1 MLWTVKSRILATCA
15 KGVAPYLKN
24 EIAALGFR
32 VRLETPTFVE
42 TEGSLH
48 DAMQLNLYV
57 RTAQRVLYSVDSF
70 SASHPDDL
78 YARMN
83 RQPWEDTLAEGS
95 PISVTSFADTP
106 SVRDTRYVNQ
116 RAKDAIV
123 DRIRDRRRS
132 RPDSGP
138 ERLGAVVHVHW
149 SGRNISVYLD
159 TSGEPLY
166 RRGYRRVP
174 LEAPLQE
181 TLAAA
186 ILLAA
191 GWTGQGNCLNPM
203 CGSGTIAVEAALIAL
218 NIAPGFLRKN
228 FGFMHLRGFRREAWE
243 RLRGDAERRR
253 RNETAG
259 VILAA
264 DIRRE
269 ALEAARIN
277 ARAAGVEA
285 ALVFRQEDF
294 ANTAIPDGEG
304 IAVLNPPYGERMGDA
319 TKLAPLYRAI
329 GDFFKQRCRGYR
341 GYIFTGNPDLAKEVG
356 LRTKRK
362 IPFFNGDIPCRLLEY
377 ELYAGSRKSKYTAGK
392 EEHLHED

>member
-1 MLWTVKSRILATCA
+1 
-15 KGVAPYLKN
+15 
-24 EIAALGFR
+24 
-32 VRLETPTFVE
+32 
-42 TEGSLH
+42 
-48 DAMQLNLYV
+48 
-57 RTAQRVLYSVDSF
+57 
-70 SASHPDDL
+70 
-78 YARMN
+78 MN
-83 RQPWEDTLAEGS
+83 RQPWEDVVAEDS
-95 PISVTSFADTP
+95 PLSVTSFADTP

-123 DRIRDRRRS
+123 DRIRDRRRR

-138 ERLGAVVHVHW
+138 ERVGAVVHVHW
-149 SGRNISVYLD
+149 SGRNLSVYLD

-191 GWTGQGNCLNPM
+191 GWTGRGNLLNPM

-243 RLRGDAERRR
+243 YLREDAGQRRR
-253 RNETAG
+253 KDMGG
-259 VILAA
+259 VVLAS
-264 DIRRE
+264 DVRRE
-269 ALEAARIN
+269 ALEAARLN

-285 ALVFRQEDF
+285 TLAFRQEDF
-294 ANTAIPDGEG
+294 VNTAIPDGEG
-304 IAVLNPPYGERMGDA
+304 IVVLNPPYGERMGDA
-319 TKLAPLYRAI
+319 TALAPLYRAI

-377 ELYAGSRKSKYTAGK
+377 ELYAGSRKSKYAEAKGD
-392 EEHLHED
+392 HRP